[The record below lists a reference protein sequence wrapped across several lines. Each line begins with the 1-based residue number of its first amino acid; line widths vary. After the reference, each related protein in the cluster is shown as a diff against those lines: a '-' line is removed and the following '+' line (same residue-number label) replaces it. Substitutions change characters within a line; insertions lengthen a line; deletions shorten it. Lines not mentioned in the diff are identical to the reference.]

1 MPPNHGSLGTILHI
15 SYFCILG
22 VAVSITT
29 SANWIGNFIVA
40 MVTPILLGNPVL
52 GTAGTFYIISV
63 FLFLAF
69 VFVLLTLPETKGESL
84 ERIDQ
89 LFSKPWLQ
97 RIDLF
102 YYLRF
107 IYTTYMCIGRA
118 SVRSTECR
126 RFESQLRQLSFSF
139 FHCLRCLSF
148 FLSFFLSTSPITS
161 CISLGLV
168 SLVVSLPR
176 PSPNA
181 LCQVSLFIQAYE
193 MFHSD
198 PAS

>member
-126 RFESQLRQLSFSF
+126 RFESQLRQLFPLPQVSFFFSF
-139 FHCLRCLSF
+139 FFSFYISDNIMYKLRF
-148 FLSFFLSTSPITS
+148 GVIGGFIT
-161 CISLGLV
+161 
-168 SLVVSLPR
+168 
-176 PSPNA
+176 
-181 LCQVSLFIQAYE
+181 
-193 MFHSD
+193 
-198 PAS
+198 PAIT